1 MVNVSL
7 KSVLTICSVFLLS
20 SANATSLNL
29 SAEGEALYFKAL
41 PYLQRIDEIDNEI
54 FTIRHQLPAG
64 ETFPQQK
71 REYYRD
77 KMQALVKH
85 AAPLV
90 SRSAEE
96 GNPAAQYRL
105 AMLLSTFEP
114 LGPSDEKVCGLLRA
128 SLSNGFTPA
137 GLQMLAFCF
146 EQVKTPE
153 FRSLVDALPNDE
165 TLYGK
170 YYPQPTTLPIC
181 ESKGRARGPAIVSLD
196 EKGFRANL
204 YMTLA
209 TQLSTPPLKQEKL
222 RYLNKAAEYGCA
234 SAVQRLKIRSPVS
247 G

>member
-7 KSVLTICSVFLLS
+7 KSVLAVCSVVLLS
-20 SANATSLNL
+20 SANATPLNL

-41 PYLQRIDEIDNEI
+41 PYLQRIDEVNNEI
-54 FTIRHQLPAG
+54 FAIRHQLPAG
-64 ETFPQQK
+64 EPFPQQK
-71 REYYRD
+71 REHYRD
-77 KMQALVKH
+77 EMQGLVKD

-114 LGPSDEKVCGLLRA
+114 VGPSDEKVCGLLRA

-170 YYPQPTTLPIC
+170 YYPLPATLPVC
-181 ESKGRARGPAIVSLD
+181 DRRSRSRDPAMVSLD

-204 YMTLA
+204 YMSLA
-209 TQLSTPPLKQEKL
+209 TQLSAGPLEQERL

-234 SAVQRLKIRSPVS
+234 SAVQRSKLRSPVP

>member
-1 MVNVSL
+1 MVNVSF
-7 KSVLTICSVFLLS
+7 KSVLIACSVFLLS

-41 PYLQRIDEIDNEI
+41 PYLQRIDEVNNEI
-54 FTIRHQLPAG
+54 FTIKHQLPAG
-64 ETFPQQK
+64 EAFPQQK
-71 REYYRD
+71 REHYRD
-77 KMQALVKH
+77 EMQALVKD

-90 SRSAEE
+90 MRSAEE

-105 AMLLSTFEP
+105 AILSSTFDP
-114 LGPSDEKVCGLLRA
+114 VGPSDEKVCGLLKA

-170 YYPQPTTLPIC
+170 YYPLPATLPMC
-181 ESKGRARGPAIVSLD
+181 DSKSRSRDPAIVSLD

-204 YMTLA
+204 YMSLA
-209 TQLSTPPLKQEKL
+209 TRLSARALEQEKL

-234 SAVQRLKIRSPVS
+234 SAIQRLKFRNPVS